1 MLNVYNAK
9 LGVDYLG
16 VKLEEL
22 MKLPSLQGA
31 TVVAGKRALER
42 EIMSLSFLEACDM
55 SQLRRNVLKPDEYFL
70 GELDITSL
78 YTIKDDPEKQCEL
91 IKGMHD
97 LGVVGIIVYYVGVF
111 VPRLDD
117 SFLQTA
123 NEINFAIIQ
132 MPVNDTNIRFNEA
145 VTEISQMLFEYRNS
159 EFEPLIM
166 RKLSEVPKWSQT
178 IETALKM
185 LADALNSNVVITNG
199 RNEIEYGARWP
210 RNSEL
215 NLAESINGTEKIYEG
230 SIFSVELGEKN
241 NNEWAKDRYD
251 LWLVKERGQLT
262 DKQLQQAKD
271 VVENVLDIWGT
282 SSLHV
287 TYYSLIWGILNN
299 ESDRSQRVASKFGI
313 DIKKINVMW
322 IVSINSIGD
331 FKEVIDNLD
340 EYLKE
345 CYEEVVID
353 HIDDHIVVMCG
364 GYKRDKAENNVCNE
378 WLDGDFAKKQIE
390 TVVYCPKMNELA
402 DFGRSYRLVIMHR
415 LALRKVFPNLRF
427 FSLVKCE
434 YVVKTARGLEDNSNT
449 SSDLLGF
456 LNPVKKN
463 EELMHTLCTYL
474 LDAQRDLQK
483 TSELLF
489 VHRNTVKYRLKRISE
504 ILGCNLLSYDE
515 CFAYYLACIAYR
527 LIN

>member
-1 MLNVYNAK
+1 M
-9 LGVDYLG
+9 
-16 VKLEEL
+16 
-22 MKLPSLQGA
+22 
-31 TVVAGKRALER
+31 
-42 EIMSLSFLEACDM
+42 IF
-55 SQLRRNVLKPDEYFL
+55 
-70 GELDITSL
+70 GE
-78 YTIKDDPEKQCEL
+78 Q
-91 IKGMHD
+91 
-97 LGVVGIIVYYVGVF
+97 
-111 VPRLDD
+111 
-117 SFLQTA
+117 
-123 NEINFAIIQ
+123 
-132 MPVNDTNIRFNEA
+132 A
-145 VTEISQMLFEYRNS
+145 VCT
-159 EFEPLIM
+159 
-166 RKLSEVPKWSQT
+166 
-178 IETALKM
+178 
-185 LADALNSNVVITNG
+185 
-199 RNEIEYGARWP
+199 
-210 RNSEL
+210 
-215 NLAESINGTEKIYEG
+215 
-230 SIFSVELGEKN
+230 
-241 NNEWAKDRYD
+241 
-251 LWLVKERGQLT
+251 
-262 DKQLQQAKD
+262 
-271 VVENVLDIWGT
+271 
-282 SSLHV
+282 LHS
-287 TYYSLIWGILNN
+287 YSLIWGILNN

-456 LNPVKKN
+456 LKPVKKN